1 MREEKPDLVSNGQ
14 RPIGSGQRPISSGQR
29 PNAVVG
35 LSGLDRRRF
44 LIQWVG
50 GLGWVLFGPLRQTLA
65 ENSQPGDIPS
75 ADLVATRSEASP
87 PPAADPDRQDRVLVV
102 LQMTGGNDG
111 LNTVVPY
118 EDDVY
123 GRSRPTLR
131 LHRSQVH
138 RLSDSLGLHP
148 EMKEAAQLFHEGRLA
163 IVQGVGYPNSERNHP
178 EAMRDWQTG
187 RVPGMYVP
195 TGWLGRAADLLLGQ
209 NPLCLPAVFVGRIEI
224 PFTLRAQRAVV
235 PTLHQYPDVPIPI
248 KSLGKLGL
256 EASGPGADNPLADF
270 ARRSYRQA
278 IQMAEKLQRA
288 EGAPVRVEY
297 PRFGLARDLQTVA
310 RLIRAGLGIRIF
322 YVELGGGGLGGFD
335 THAHQAAN
343 HGALL
348 REFSASVAAWAQDL
362 AKDHTLDR
370 VLLITFSEFGRTVRE
385 NGRRGTD
392 HGAAQPIF
400 LVGGRIRPGLIGPH
414 PNLADLEADAPKPH
428 TDFRR
433 LYRTVL
439 QEWLGLDAKA
449 VLGTDWPPVPIL
461 LS

>member
-1 MREEKPDLVSNGQ
+1 MKGEQGYPKEPARNPKTA
-14 RPIGSGQRPISSGQR
+14 PISDR
-29 PNAVVG
+29 
-35 LSGLDRRRF
+35 LDRRRF
-44 LIQWVG
+44 LLQLGGGVG
-50 GLGWVLFGPLRQTLA
+50 LA
-65 ENSQPGDIPS
+65 MVAPWTPGSAMAASAKGSEKGSPS
-75 ADLVATRSEASP
+75 LAIRPEASSTP
-87 PPAADPDRQDRVLVV
+87 VDPAKQDRVLVV

-118 EDDVY
+118 EEDVY
-123 GRSRPTLR
+123 ARSRPTLR
-131 LHRSQVH
+131 LRKTQLH
-138 RLSDSLGLHP
+138 RLADGLGLHP
-148 EMKEAAQLFHEGRLA
+148 EMKEAARLFHEGRLS

-187 RVPGMYVP
+187 RVPGLHVP
-195 TGWLGRAADLLLGQ
+195 TGWLGRAADLLVQQ

-224 PFTLRAQRAVV
+224 PFTLRAQTAVV
-235 PTLHQYPDVPIPI
+235 PTVAKYPDTPPAI
-248 KSLGKLGL
+248 KQVENILAKIGS
-256 EASGPGADNPLADF
+256 STGAAGGANPLAEF
-270 ARRSYRQA
+270 AGRSYRQA
-278 IQMAEKLQRA
+278 IQMAEKLERA
-288 EGAPVRVEY
+288 AGSPSAAEY
-297 PRFGLARDLQTVA
+297 PRLGLAQDLQVVA
-310 RLIRAGLGIRIF
+310 QLIRADLGIRIF
-322 YVELGGGGLGGFD
+322 SVELGGGGLGGFD

-348 REFSASVAAWAQDL
+348 REFSASVAAWAEDL
-362 AKDHTLDR
+362 AKDRTLDR
-370 VLLITFSEFGRTVRE
+370 VLLITFSEFGRTVHE

-400 LVGGRIRPGLIGPH
+400 LVGGRIRPGLIGQH

-449 VLGTDWPPVPIL
+449 VLGADWPPVEIL